1 MKRPFIFILLLSFS
15 VVVVSVLSSLLFYD
29 DSDSSNNTPI
39 LNIKNKVI
47 NEVNYDTVDLDAP
60 TISIYN
66 VDENK
71 IEKMNMEEYLY
82 GVLASEMPSTFNE
95 EALKSQAIAAR
106 TYVIYKK
113 ENNIKSGHR
122 NAVVCTNSAH
132 CQAYTSYEK
141 LKKTKGEDWIKNDY
155 VKIKKAVDDTKGQIL
170 TYDDKAILPLYFSTS
185 SGNFKSVF
193 VITIPK
199 LSS

>member
-71 IEKMNMEEYLY
+71 IEKMNMEEYLW
-82 GVLASEMPSTFNE
+82 
-95 EALKSQAIAAR
+95 
-106 TYVIYKK
+106 
-113 ENNIKSGHR
+113 
-122 NAVVCTNSAH
+122 C
-132 CQAYTSYEK
+132 
-141 LKKTKGEDWIKNDY
+141 
-155 VKIKKAVDDTKGQIL
+155 
-170 TYDDKAILPLYFSTS
+170 FS
-185 SGNFKSVF
+185 K
-193 VITIPK
+193 
-199 LSS
+199 

>member
-71 IEKMNMEEYLY
+71 IENMNMEEYLY

-95 EALKSQAIAAR
+95 EAL
-106 TYVIYKK
+106 
-113 ENNIKSGHR
+113 
-122 NAVVCTNSAH
+122 
-132 CQAYTSYEK
+132 
-141 LKKTKGEDWIKNDY
+141 
-155 VKIKKAVDDTKGQIL
+155 
-170 TYDDKAILPLYFSTS
+170 
-185 SGNFKSVF
+185 
-193 VITIPK
+193 
-199 LSS
+199 

>member
-122 NAVVCTNSAH
+122 NAVVCTN
-132 CQAYTSYEK
+132 
-141 LKKTKGEDWIKNDY
+141 
-155 VKIKKAVDDTKGQIL
+155 
-170 TYDDKAILPLYFSTS
+170 
-185 SGNFKSVF
+185 
-193 VITIPK
+193 
-199 LSS
+199 